1 MRRAKGRGEPM
12 SHTRGSG
19 PRRSRGD
26 ASPRCRR
33 RRGSRGCRGGR
44 DAEPVRARSPLGARF
59 VGAALAIETEPEMTR
74 ARRAVLVVRAPA
86 GGAGAV
92 ETEAP
97 AAAVRVPRAFFL
109 AWSGAAVAV
118 ARTGNEKANASDAA
132 AVIGGARRLVVA
144 ETAAARLAFAGAAR
158 PFDASGIASAIP
170 VRAAAGFALAVDT
183 GLTRRAGIGRVAAL
197 RLRRFRWLTARVGA
211 GDGDGE
217 HCGVNPLR
225 VG

>member
-1 MRRAKGRGEPM
+1 M
-12 SHTRGSG
+12 SHTRGSSL
-19 PRRSRGD
+19 RRSRGV
-26 ASPRCRR
+26 ASTGS
-33 RRGSRGCRGGR
+33 RGRRGCRGLR
-44 DAEPVRARSPLGARF
+44 DAQPIRARSPLGARF
-59 VGAALAIETEPEMTR
+59 VGAALTIETEPEMTR

-86 GGAGAV
+86 RRAGAV

-109 AWSGAAVAV
+109 ARPGAAVPV
-118 ARTGNEKANASDAA
+118 ARTGDVKTHASDAA
-132 AVIGGARRLVVA
+132 AVVGSASCLVVA
-144 ETAAARLAFAGAAR
+144 EAAAARLAFARAAR
-158 PFDASGIASAIP
+158 PFDAGGIASAIA
-170 VRAAAGFALAVDT
+170 VGAAAGFALAVDAR
-183 GLTRRAGIGRVAAL
+183 LSRRTGIGRVAAL